1 MHYACILQSSS
12 ILFVDNAFENDHI
25 AHLIHA
31 YKHTCKLYAVVNLWP

>member
-31 YKHTCKLYAVVNLWP
+31 YKHPCKLYAVVNLLP